1 MRNDTMTERQTWEM
15 ELRDGLALLK
25 VWGLTQDSM
34 DWDCSDWVQSK
45 TLGMVKS
52 LVLRLK

>member
-1 MRNDTMTERQTWEM
+1 MTERQTWEM